1 MKDNIHR
8 YIEGLL
14 PPREGLVVEMEQ
26 YAAEHQV
33 PIMEPVGMDTLL
45 SMLKLQKPERLLE
58 IGTAIG
64 YSALRMAEAVP
75 HLQITTLERDEDRYK
90 KALHYINQSKQ
101 QNRIRV
107 LFGDA
112 LELEEKVSKDG
123 PFDAIFIDA
132 AKGQYRRF
140 FELYAPMLKKGGVIY
155 SDNVLFKGY
164 AAGIDAP
171 TKRLEKMVQKI
182 TNYNE
187 WLMAHPD
194 YDTAIIPSGDG
205 IAVSIKRS
213 EEK

>member
-1 MKDNIHR
+1 MKDDIHG
-8 YIEGLL
+8 YIESLL
-14 PPREGLVVEMEQ
+14 MPREGLPGEMEQ
-26 YAAEHQV
+26 YAAEHHV

-45 SMLKLQKPERLLE
+45 SMLKLQNPARLLE

-75 HLQITTLERDEDRYK
+75 GLRITTLERDEDRFE
-90 KALHYINQSKQ
+90 KANEYINRSGNQD
-101 QNRIRV
+101 RIHI

-112 LELEEKVSKDG
+112 LELVEKAAENG

-140 FELYAPMLKKGGVIY
+140 FELYAPMLKQGGVIY

-164 AAGIDAP
+164 AAGALAP
-171 TKRLEKMVQKI
+171 SKRIGKMAQKI
-182 TNYNE
+182 TDYNE
-187 WLMAHPD
+187 WLMAHPG
-194 YDTAIIPSGDG
+194 YDTSIIPSGDG
-205 IAVSIKRS
+205 IAISIKRS

>member
-1 MKDNIHR
+1 MKDNIHG
-8 YIEGLL
+8 YIESLL
-14 PPREGLVVEMEQ
+14 TPREGLLAEMEQ
-26 YAAEHQV
+26 YAADHRV

-45 SMLKLQKPERLLE
+45 AMLKLQNPVRLLE

-75 HLQITTLERDEDRYK
+75 QLHITTLERDEDRFE
-90 KALHYINQSKQ
+90 KAAQYISRSDSQD
-101 QNRIRV
+101 RIQ
-107 LFGDA
+107 LLLGDA
-112 LELEEKVSKDG
+112 LELADKAAENG

-140 FELYAPMLKKGGVIY
+140 FELYAPLLKTGGVIY

-164 AAGIDAP
+164 AAGTDAP
-171 TKRLEKMVQKI
+171 TKRIEKIARKI
-182 TNYNE
+182 TGYNE
-187 WLMAHPD
+187 WLTAHPG
-194 YDTAIIPSGDG
+194 YDTSIIPSGDG